1 MGKFIKILILLLIAV
16 SSYSQTTIGEI
27 RLMNQLHV
35 SLTQEQDKNVLM
47 YRDEKF
53 TQITDFKTISLTTD
67 EQVKLYDI
75 LIAKKEKGTAH
86 NLTLQSGEV
95 LNIEYRKSHVIIF
108 HQEENGV
115 SGFFRLTEKQINKLW
130 GRKNI

>member
-1 MGKFIKILILLLIAV
+1 MGKFIKTLLLLLIAV

-35 SLTQEQDKNVLM
+35 SLTQDNDKNVLM

-53 TQITDFKTISLTTD
+53 TQVTDFKTISLTTD

-75 LIAKKEKGTAH
+75 LIAKKEKGATN

>member
-1 MGKFIKILILLLIAV
+1 
-16 SSYSQTTIGEI
+16 
-27 RLMNQLHV
+27 V
-35 SLTQEQDKNVLM
+35 SLTQDNDKNVLM

-75 LIAKKEKGTAH
+75 LIAKKEKGTTY

>member
-1 MGKFIKILILLLIAV
+1 MGKFIKTLLLLLIAV

-35 SLTQEQDKNVLM
+35 SLTQDNDKNVLM

-75 LIAKKEKGTAH
+75 LIAKKEKGTTY
-86 NLTLQSGEV
+86 NLTLQSGEI

>member
-1 MGKFIKILILLLIAV
+1 MIKFIKTLLLLLIAV

-86 NLTLQSGEV
+86 NLTLQSGEI

>member
-1 MGKFIKILILLLIAV
+1 MGKFIKTLLLLLIAV

-35 SLTQEQDKNVLM
+35 SLTQDNDKNVLM

-75 LIAKKEKGTAH
+75 LIAKKEKGSTY

>member
-1 MGKFIKILILLLIAV
+1 MGKFIKTLLLLLIAV

-35 SLTQEQDKNVLM
+35 SLTQEQDKNILM

-53 TQITDFKTISLTTD
+53 TQITDFKTISLTID

-75 LIAKKEKGTAH
+75 LIAKKEKGTTY

-130 GRKNI
+130 GRKNT

>member
-1 MGKFIKILILLLIAV
+1 MIKFIKTLLLLLIAV

-35 SLTQEQDKNVLM
+35 SLTQDNDKNVLM

-75 LIAKKEKGTAH
+75 LIAKKEKGSTY
-86 NLTLQSGEV
+86 NLTLQSGEI

-130 GRKNI
+130 GRKNT